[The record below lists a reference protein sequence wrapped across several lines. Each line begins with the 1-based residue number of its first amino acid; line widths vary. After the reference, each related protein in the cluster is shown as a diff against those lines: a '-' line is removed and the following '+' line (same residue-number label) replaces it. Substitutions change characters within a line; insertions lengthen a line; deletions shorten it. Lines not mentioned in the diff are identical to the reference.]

1 MKWPSVIFL
10 MTICVNCF
18 AIFPLLASPCDD
30 SWTDSIAAAKEA
42 AQKEKK
48 DLLINFTGS
57 DWCQFCIQ
65 LDKDVFS
72 KEEFLKPASEHFVLV
87 KLDFP
92 KDTSIQSAEVIQ
104 QNAEWQKTLAVEGFP
119 TIALLDSELRP
130 YAFTGFREESA
141 DQYLAHIESLRA
153 TRVAR
158 DDAMAIAA
166 KAEGTERAKALDEAL
181 ESLDQ
186 QVVETYYTDVINEI
200 VELDPDDAVGLRT
213 KYNESQERELQRA
226 LLSDI
231 AMVSRLKS
239 PSVAVQFIDEAI
251 AAVKMAPATQY
262 QVLLTK
268 LDLFR
273 KMGQSQQAEAIID
286 DMMKIEGLD
295 AIDLQKLI
303 VKKALLMFGDKRQA
317 DAHQLLDQKIK
328 ELSANQHLWLAK
340 GEMLVAQGEFSK
352 AVEALDGAI
361 TAIGDDGELMALLVG
376 AKADA
381 ILEQGDA
388 ERAVQTIDEFVDQPR
403 WTSIVRAEALLHKA
417 LILRTTDRR
426 RAAILAENKAVEIA
440 ESPQDKAQIQRL
452 VDQLR
457 RKFEKQG

>member
-1 MKWPSVIFL
+1 MKLSRPTFL
-10 MTICVNCF
+10 LAICLYGSL
-18 AIFPLLASPCDD
+18 IFPLLASPCDD
-30 SWTDSIAAAKEA
+30 AWTDSIAAAKEA

-72 KEEFLKPASEHFVLV
+72 KEEFLKPAREHFVLV

-119 TIALLDSELRP
+119 TIALLDSEMRP

-141 DQYLAHIESLRA
+141 DQYLAHLESLRE

-158 DDAMAIAA
+158 DEAMAKAA
-166 KAEGTERAKALDEAL
+166 KADGTERAKALDEAL

-361 TAIGDDGELMALLVG
+361 NAIGDDGELMALLVG

-457 RKFEKQG
+457 RKFEK